1 MKLDFAINYAC
12 YWLLFVVSTLKQ
24 ALKECKT
31 FDFSVFA
38 AMSSAVAFKEGKWT
52 MCRMKN
58 QLFYILPYGRFIQSK
73 QVDKVTPL
81 HDPLKTLKLK
91 TLASDCIIKKDVTTM
106 PLLIYYDELYVVH
119 PLISALILET

>member
-38 AMSSAVAFKEGKWT
+38 AISSAVAFKEGKWT

-106 PLLIYYDELYVVH
+106 PLLIYYDDLYMVH